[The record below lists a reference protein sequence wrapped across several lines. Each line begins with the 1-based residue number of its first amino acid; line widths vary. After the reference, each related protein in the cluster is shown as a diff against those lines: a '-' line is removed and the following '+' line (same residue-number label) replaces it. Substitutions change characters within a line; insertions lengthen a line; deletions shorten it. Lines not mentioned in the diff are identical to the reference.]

1 MKSKLH
7 NKKCKSTPFHEQF
20 LNIDKMTE
28 NNTKR
33 INDCFN
39 KSSIPNVAI
48 VSQDIKKE
56 LIENGII
63 SSEYSKRTLIF
74 RRK

>member
-1 MKSKLH
+1 MKSKLR

-20 LNIDKMTE
+20 LNIDKMIE